1 MKETREMIINAVM
14 RLALKNKER
23 THLTITEIATEA
35 GLSRQA
41 IYQKHFKNVAE
52 IFEYIHVTI
61 DEQILKTFE
70 QKVLTLPPSEL
81 YNGIASYILP
91 LVYQHREWLRVLY
104 STNIDLKWR
113 RYLQTRYS
121 TITLTYLAKH
131 PPLNSPLSQ
140 EKTVKLLT
148 DHLLS
153 IISTWLSDELP
164 MHPKKFA
171 PLFLTLMTHSPR
183 SFFER
188 T

>member
-1 MKETREMIINAVM
+1 MRETREMIINAVM

-52 IFEYIHVTI
+52 IFEDIHVTI

-70 QKVLTLPPSEL
+70 QKVLTLPPSEI
-81 YNGIASYILP
+81 YNGIAQYILP

-113 RYLQTRYS
+113 RYLHVRYS
-121 TITLTYLAKH
+121 TITLTYLAKY

-140 EKTVKLLT
+140 EKTINLLT
-148 DHLLS
+148 DHLLAV
-153 IISTWLSDELP
+153 ISTWLSDDFP
-164 MHPKKFA
+164 MHPEKFT
-171 PLFLTLMTHSPR
+171 PIFLTLMTRSPR
-183 SFFER
+183 SFFS
-188 T
+188 

>member
-1 MKETREMIINAVM
+1 MRETREMIINAVM

-52 IFEYIHVTI
+52 IFEDIHVTI

-70 QKVLTLPPSEL
+70 QKVLTLPPSEI
-81 YNGIASYILP
+81 YNGIAQYILP

-113 RYLQTRYS
+113 RYLHVRYS
-121 TITLTYLAKH
+121 TITLTYLAKY

-140 EKTVKLLT
+140 EKTINLLT
-148 DHLLS
+148 DHLLAV
-153 IISTWLSDELP
+153 ISTWLSDDLP
-164 MHPKKFA
+164 MHPEKFA
-171 PLFLTLMTHSPR
+171 PIFLTLMTRSPR
-183 SFFER
+183 SFFEN

>member
-1 MKETREMIINAVM
+1 MRETREMIINAVM

-52 IFEYIHVTI
+52 IFEDIHVTI

-70 QKVLTLPPSEL
+70 QKVLTLPPSEI
-81 YNGIASYILP
+81 YNGIAQYILP

-113 RYLQTRYS
+113 HYLHVRYS
-121 TITLTYLAKH
+121 TITLTYLAKY

-140 EKTVKLLT
+140 EKTINLLT
-148 DHLLS
+148 DHLLTV
-153 IISTWLSDELP
+153 ISTWLSDDFP
-164 MHPKKFA
+164 MHPEKFA
-171 PLFLTLMTHSPR
+171 PIFLTLMTRSPR
-183 SFFER
+183 SFFS
-188 T
+188 